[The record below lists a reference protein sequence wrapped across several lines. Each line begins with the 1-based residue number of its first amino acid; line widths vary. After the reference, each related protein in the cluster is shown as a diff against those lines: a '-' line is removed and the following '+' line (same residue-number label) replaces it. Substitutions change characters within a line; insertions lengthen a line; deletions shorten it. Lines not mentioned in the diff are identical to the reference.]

1 MAAFEE
7 DRFVVIPRK
16 YVERL
21 SMTARLAL
29 TQMVR
34 QVRAM
39 REQDAGEPVP
49 YSKYYVVNR
58 DEPYAEDV
66 LNIILLGE
74 ERKEKQR

>member
-1 MAAFEE
+1 MATFEE

-49 YSKYYVVNR
+49 CSKYYVVNR

-66 LNIILLGE
+66 LSTILLGE
-74 ERKEKQR
+74 ERKEREK

>member
-1 MAAFEE
+1 MAEFEE

-21 SMTARLAL
+21 SMTARLYL

-39 REQDAGEPVP
+39 REQDGKTGEPL
-49 YSKYYVVNR
+49 YYVVNR

-66 LNIILLGE
+66 LSTILLGE
-74 ERKEKQR
+74 ERKEREK